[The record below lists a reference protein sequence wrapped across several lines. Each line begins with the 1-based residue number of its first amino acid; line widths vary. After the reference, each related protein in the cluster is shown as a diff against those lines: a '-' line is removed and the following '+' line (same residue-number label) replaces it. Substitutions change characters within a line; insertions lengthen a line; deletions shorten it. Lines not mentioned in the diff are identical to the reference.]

1 VKFDDHVSETRIG
14 KVLDYL
20 SATDESCAGL
30 KADVQRTEFLAKLAE
45 AFAYKAI
52 SVGSVEDKKAEA
64 KLSKEVQEK
73 WETHFKAIA
82 AYETVRARRE
92 HGQLLV
98 ELFRTHAANQRKGNI

>member
-1 VKFDDHVSETRIG
+1 MPFGEHVSETRIG
-14 KVLDYL
+14 RVLDYL
-20 SATDESCAGL
+20 GSTDESCAGL

-52 SVGSVEDKKAEA
+52 AVGTVDDKRAEA
-64 KLSKEVQEK
+64 RMDKGVQEK

-92 HGQLLV
+92 HAQLLV

>member
-1 VKFDDHVSETRIG
+1 MKFDDHVSETRIG

-20 SATDESCAGL
+20 GATDESCAGL
-30 KADVQRTEFLAKLAE
+30 RADVQRTEFLAKLAE

-82 AYETVRARRE
+82 AYEVVRSRRE
-92 HGQLLV
+92 HAALLCDIW
-98 ELFRTHAANQRKGNI
+98 RTHAANMRKGNV

>member
-1 VKFDDHVSETRIG
+1 VPFSDHVSETRIG

-30 KADVQRTEFLAKLAE
+30 RADVQRTEFLAKLAE
-45 AFAYKAI
+45 SFAYKMVL
-52 SVGSVEDKKAEA
+52 VGSIEDKKAEA
-64 KLSKEVQEK
+64 RLTKEVNVA

-92 HGQLLV
+92 HAQLLV

>member
-20 SATDESCAGL
+20 GSTDESCAGL
-30 KADVQRTEFLAKLAE
+30 KADVQRTKFLAELAE
-45 AFAYKAI
+45 SFAYKMI
-52 SVGSVEDKKAEA
+52 TVGSVADKTAEA
-64 KLSKEVQEK
+64 RLTKEVCDK
-73 WETHFKAIA
+73 WEIHFKAIA

-92 HGQLLV
+92 HAQLLV